1 MRYREVHPNHRL
13 KANESRDGPSFIFPH
28 CGAFSAPS
36 PPKSPPLLQEGVEL
50 SLDVVEGVF
59 AHVVH
64 LARFP
69 TLFPLLRGD
78 LRSRRRSRGGCGL
91 LRRVLVKL
99 ILRDRVSE

>member
-1 MRYREVHPNHRL
+1 MVL
-13 KANESRDGPSFIFPH
+13 KLYSVSERRSQRPSSRHTLIKRGLSFIFPT
-28 CGAFSAPS
+28 AEPRQVLSLSLSPARP

-69 TLFPLLRGD
+69 TLFPLL
-78 LRSRRRSRGGCGL
+78 
-91 LRRVLVKL
+91 
-99 ILRDRVSE
+99 